1 MIRGVRRAEG
11 IAEVMTVVEQ
21 LAAIKD
27 KKRGIEKENLELS
40 QENEELRQFSMN
52 GYKIAESVNQLS
64 AEREKLTIDLAD

>member
-1 MIRGVRRAEG
+1 
-11 IAEVMTVVEQ
+11 MTVVEQ